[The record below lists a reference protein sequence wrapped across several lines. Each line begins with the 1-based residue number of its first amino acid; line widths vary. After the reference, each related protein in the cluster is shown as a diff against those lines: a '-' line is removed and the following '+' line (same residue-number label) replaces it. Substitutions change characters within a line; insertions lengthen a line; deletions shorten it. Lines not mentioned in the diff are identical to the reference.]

1 METVESFMLDLNLD
15 MKTVFVLLVL
25 GHLLAVILFSA
36 YKFRNSKESA
46 IDMFYA
52 AKWLQAITWA
62 LFIISENTPGLT
74 AIVVAN
80 LFFLVGVAL
89 ETAALLR
96 VVGGLSAKAR
106 RFYMYWTSAG
116 MAVYLMV
123 VLLHNTTPLRIA
135 VVSLS
140 IAVMLVLPAVRLVAS
155 SYKSPLSRLL
165 GYMYLA
171 IAAALTVRTLLAFLS
186 PVSVDMLEPGLYR
199 TLAFLTLYAIMML
212 GNMGFFLLSKER
224 TDRELVRLA
233 SYDDLT
239 GALNRRAFMHH
250 TRETLRR
257 CRKESIPASFIL
269 IDVDHFKT
277 INDSFGHHIGDELLQ
292 EFAGKVR
299 PRLRAGD
306 LFGRY
311 GGDEFAIF
319 LPGADELA
327 SDEFAENLR
336 AAVLESQGSRGRPEY
351 TISIGVITVP
361 AGSETPLPELFKS
374 SDEALYQAKHA
385 GRNQAARSGA

>member
-52 AKWLQAITWA
+52 AKWLQAITWG
-62 LFIISENTPGLT
+62 LFILAGNTPGMA
-74 AIVVAN
+74 AIVAAN
-80 LFFLVGVAL
+80 LFFLLGVAF

-96 VVGGLSAKAR
+96 VVGGFNAKAR

-116 MAVYLMV
+116 MAVYLLV
-123 VLLHNTTPLRIA
+123 VFLHNTIPLRIA

-140 IAVMLVLPAVRLVAS
+140 LAVMLMIPAVRLVGS
-155 SYKSPLSRLL
+155 SLKSPLSRLL

-171 IAAALTVRTLLAFLS
+171 IAAALIVRTLLAFFS
-186 PVSVDMLEPGLYR
+186 RMSVDMLDPGIYR
-199 TLAFLTLYAIMML
+199 TLAFLALYAIMML

-257 CRKESIPASFIL
+257 CRKEAIPASFIL

-299 PRLRAGD
+299 PRLRSGD

-327 SDEFAENLR
+327 SDQFAENLR
-336 AAVLESQGSRGRPEY
+336 SAVLESQGNRGRPEY
-351 TISIGVITVP
+351 TISIGVVTVP
-361 AGSETPLPELFKS
+361 AGSSTALLELFKS

>member
-1 METVESFMLDLNLD
+1 MVGSFMMDLNLD

-46 IDMFYA
+46 IDKFYA
-52 AKWLQAITWA
+52 SKWLQAITWG
-62 LFIISENTPGLT
+62 LFIVAEKTPGM
-74 AIVVAN
+74 AVIVAAN
-80 LFFLVGVAL
+80 LFFLLGVAL
-89 ETAALLR
+89 ETAALLQ
-96 VVGGLSAKAR
+96 VAGGFGARAR
-106 RFYMYWTSAG
+106 RFYTAWTTGS
-116 MAVYLMV
+116 MAAYLLV
-123 VLLHNTTPLRIA
+123 VLLHNAAPLRIA

-140 IAVMLVLPAVRLVAS
+140 IAVMIAVPAGRLAS
-155 SYKSPLSRLL
+155 SPSKPPLSLLL

-171 IAAALTVRTLLAFLS
+171 IAAALILRTPLALFTAV
-186 PVSVDMLEPGLYR
+186 PVDMLEPGIYR
-199 TLAFLTLYAIMML
+199 TLSFLTLYGIMML
-212 GNMGFFLLSKER
+212 GNMGFFLLTKER
-224 TDRELVRLA
+224 MDRELLRLA

-257 CRKESIPASFIL
+257 CRKEAVPASFIL

-277 INDSFGHHIGDELLQ
+277 INDSFGHHVGDELLQ

-299 PRLRAGD
+299 PRLGAGD

-319 LPGADELA
+319 LPGADEPA
-327 SDEFAENLR
+327 SDQFAESLR
-336 AAVLESQGSRGRPEY
+336 AAVLESEGVQWRPEY
-351 TISIGVITVP
+351 TISIGVVTVR
-361 AGSETPLPELFKS
+361 AGAVISLPELFKS
-374 SDEALYQAKHA
+374 SDEALYQAKNA
-385 GRNQAARSGA
+385 GRNRAARSGT